1 MVHLAIL
8 NGFLSSAVTGSLS
21 TQPQYFGPTM
31 IDSDLSAD
39 WHCKTRHTSA
49 EVKLYTKNCG
59 CASPATSSCSFSC
72 RTQSKALLVL
82 KGTFDNKWLLCQ
94 LKKRLLGY
102 YLLTTFFFTK
112 KLLPVCRKSLLNK
125 TLGDPP
131 SSKSFGTYNVPVLI
145 LSPGWWSLF

>member
-49 EVKLYTKNCG
+49 EVKLYTKNYG

-82 KGTFDNKWLLCQ
+82 KGTFDNKCLFCQ
-94 LKKRLLGY
+94 LKRKDFWD
-102 YLLTTFFFTK
+102 TTYFFITRASSSSTK
-112 KLLPVCRKSLLNK
+112 V
-125 TLGDPP
+125 TLE
-131 SSKSFGTYNVPVLI
+131 
-145 LSPGWWSLF
+145 